1 MFSLQPPRHIPTLPI
16 RDRVEPA
23 ADKAMPVIP
32 LKAEVNSEH

>member
-1 MFSLQPPRHIPTLPI
+1 MLYQVNVPLRVI

-23 ADKAMPVIP
+23 AGKAMSVNP